1 MGRKAMKKAI
11 VAAVTVFA
19 VVLAV
24 FVFYDGVLNKTSEAD
39 FFSMNTYV
47 SAKVTG
53 YESDLCTSEIQKI
66 VENLDTEVL
75 SRTSVD
81 SLVSALNKN
90 GGGEINLQ
98 TAAYFSLLL
107 DVCEKSGGAFDFTL
121 GAVSDLWSFGSN
133 PKIPDDAALAEALS
147 HSGYEKIS
155 LSGST
160 LSMQDK
166 SAVLDFGASGKGI
179 ALDSIK
185 AYLETRDIKSAV
197 VSVGGS
203 SLLFGDKEFTV
214 GIRNPEGNA
223 GSYIAKLHMGEGCVS
238 SSGSYEQFFE
248 ENGRRYHHILNPET
262 GYPVDNG
269 LVGVT
274 IVSESGLLSDALSTA
289 CFVLG
294 IEKGSALAAEYGCTA
309 IFVTQDKK
317 IYVEGDADI
326 VEITD
331 STYSYGN

>member
-1 MGRKAMKKAI
+1 MKKAI
-11 VAAVTVFA
+11 AAVVA
-19 VVLAV
+19 VIVTALAV

-39 FFSMNTYV
+39 FFSMKTYV
-47 SAKVTG
+47 TAKVTG
-53 YESDLCTSEIQKI
+53 YESDLCTAEIQKI
-66 VENLDTEVL
+66 VDNLDVNVL
-75 SRTSVD
+75 SRTAEN
-81 SLVSALNKN
+81 SLVTSLNRD
-90 GGGEINLQ
+90 GGGKLDAQ
-98 TAAYFSLLL
+98 TAAYMSLLL

-121 GAVSDLWSFGSN
+121 GAVSDLWKFGST
-133 PKIPDDAALAEALS
+133 PEIPDGKALADALS
-147 HSGYEKIS
+147 HSGYEKIT
-155 LSGST
+155 LSGGEIT
-160 LSMQDK
+160 MRDK

-179 ALDSIK
+179 ALDSVR
-185 AYLETRDIKSAV
+185 AYLETRDVKSAV

-203 SLLFGDKEFTV
+203 TLLYGNKDFTV

-223 GSYIAKLHMGEGCVS
+223 SSYIAKLHMGEGCVS

-248 ENGRRYHHILNPET
+248 QDGKRYHHILNPET

-274 IVSESGLLSDALSTA
+274 IISESGLLSDALSTA

-309 IFVTQDKK
+309 VFVSQDKK
-317 IYVEGDADI
+317 IYIEGDADI

-331 STYSYGN
+331 ASYTYGN

>member
-1 MGRKAMKKAI
+1 MKKAV

-24 FVFYDGVLNKTSEAD
+24 FVFYDGVLNKNSEAD

-47 SAKVTG
+47 TAKVTG
-53 YESDLCTSEIQKI
+53 YESDLCTAEIQKI
-66 VENLDTEVL
+66 VKNLDTAVL
-75 SRTSVD
+75 SRTSGD
-81 SLVSALNKN
+81 SLVSSLNRN
-90 GGGEINLQ
+90 GGGELDIQ
-98 TAAYFSLLL
+98 TAAYVSLLL
-107 DVCEKSGGAFDFTL
+107 DVCKKSGGAFDFTL
-121 GAVSDLWSFGSN
+121 GAVSDLWNFGSD
-133 PKIPDDAALAEALS
+133 PSIPDEKTLSEALS
-147 HSGYEKIS
+147 HSGYEKINI
-155 LSGST
+155 SGST

-166 SAVLDFGASGKGI
+166 AAVLDFGASGKGI

-185 AYLETRDIKSAV
+185 AYLETRDIKNAV

-203 SLLFGDKEFTV
+203 SLLFGDRDFTV
-214 GIRNPEGNA
+214 GIRNPEGNS

-238 SSGSYEQFFE
+238 TSGSYEQFFE
-248 ENGRRYHHILNPET
+248 ENGKRYHHILNPET

-309 IFVTQDKK
+309 IFVTEDKK
-317 IYVEGDADI
+317 IYIEGDADI

-331 STYSYGN
+331 NTYSYGN

>member
-1 MGRKAMKKAI
+1 MGRKAMKKAVVAVVTVI
-11 VAAVTVFA
+11 VAA
-19 VVLAV
+19 LAV

-53 YESDLCTSEIQKI
+53 YESDLCTAEIQKI
-66 VENLDTEVL
+66 VENLDMGVL
-75 SRTSVD
+75 SRTSGD
-81 SLVSALNKN
+81 SLVSLLNKN
-90 GGGEINLQ
+90 GGGELDVQ

-107 DVCEKSGGAFDFTL
+107 DVCEKSDGAFDFTL
-121 GAVSDLWSFGSN
+121 GAVSDLWGFGNN
-133 PKIPDDAALAEALS
+133 PSMPDENAVAEALS
-147 HSGYEKIS
+147 HSGYEKII
-155 LSGST
+155 LSGSS

-166 SAVLDFGASGKGI
+166 AAVLDFGASGKGI

-185 AYLETRDIKSAV
+185 AYLETRDIKNAV

-203 SLLFGDKEFTV
+203 NLLFGDKEFTV
-214 GIRNPEGNA
+214 GIRNPDGNA

-248 ENGRRYHHILNPET
+248 ENGKRYHHILNPET

-309 IFVTQDKK
+309 IFITEDKK
-317 IYVEGDADI
+317 IYVEGNADI

-331 STYSYGN
+331 KTYSYGN